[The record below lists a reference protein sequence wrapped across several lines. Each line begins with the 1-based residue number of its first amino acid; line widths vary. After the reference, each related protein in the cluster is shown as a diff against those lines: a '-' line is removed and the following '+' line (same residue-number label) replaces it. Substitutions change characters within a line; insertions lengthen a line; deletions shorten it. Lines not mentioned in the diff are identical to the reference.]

1 MCYTNIDFST
11 IGDRM
16 ETANFTSEV
25 FAFIEQNYNKGL
37 LRKVKHKNNN
47 DVVDKILADSL
58 KKEYSVSKTANK
70 IIAML
75 RLNP

>member
-1 MCYTNIDFST
+1 
-11 IGDRM
+11 M

-25 FAFIEQNYNKGL
+25 FAFIEKTYSKNL
-37 LRKVKHKNNN
+37 LRKVKNKDNSNT
-47 DVVDKILADSL
+47 VDKILSDSL
-58 KKEYSVSKTANK
+58 SKEYSVEKTGNK

>member
-1 MCYTNIDFST
+1 
-11 IGDRM
+11 M

-25 FAFIEQNYNKGL
+25 FAFIEKTYSKNL
-37 LRKVKHKNNN
+37 LRKVKNKDNTNT
-47 DVVDKILADSL
+47 VDKILSDSL
-58 KKEYSVSKTANK
+58 SKEYYVEKTGNK

>member
-1 MCYTNIDFST
+1 
-11 IGDRM
+11 M

-25 FAFIEQNYNKGL
+25 FAFIENTYSKNI
-37 LRKVKHKNNN
+37 LRKVKNKDNTNT
-47 DVVDKILADSL
+47 VDRILSDSL
-58 KKEYSVSKTANK
+58 SKEYAVEKTGNK

>member
-1 MCYTNIDFST
+1 
-11 IGDRM
+11 M

-25 FAFIEQNYNKGL
+25 FAFIENTYSKNL
-37 LRKVKHKNNN
+37 LRKVKNKDNTNT
-47 DVVDKILADSL
+47 VDKILSDSL
-58 KKEYSVSKTANK
+58 SKEYSVEKTANK

>member
-1 MCYTNIDFST
+1 
-11 IGDRM
+11 M

-25 FAFIEQNYNKGL
+25 FAFIEKTYSKNL
-37 LRKVKHKNNN
+37 LRKVKNKDNTNT
-47 DVVDKILADSL
+47 VDRILSDSL
-58 KKEYSVSKTANK
+58 SKEYSVEKTANK

>member
-1 MCYTNIDFST
+1 
-11 IGDRM
+11 M

-25 FAFIEQNYNKGL
+25 FAFIENTYNKNL
-37 LRKVKHKNNN
+37 LRKVKNKDNTNT
-47 DVVDKILADSL
+47 VDRILSDSL
-58 KKEYSVSKTANK
+58 SKEYSVEKTANK

>member
-1 MCYTNIDFST
+1 
-11 IGDRM
+11 M

-25 FAFIEQNYNKGL
+25 FAFIEKTYGKSVIK
-37 LRKVKHKNNN
+37 KVKQKNNN
-47 DVVDKILADSL
+47 DIVDKILADSL
-58 KKEYSVSKTANK
+58 SKEYAFDRTANK

>member
-1 MCYTNIDFST
+1 
-11 IGDRM
+11 M

-25 FAFIEQNYNKGL
+25 FAFIENTYSKNI
-37 LRKVKHKNNN
+37 LRKVKNKDNTNT
-47 DVVDKILADSL
+47 VDRILSDSL
-58 KKEYSVSKTANK
+58 SKEYAVAKTGNK

>member
-1 MCYTNIDFST
+1 
-11 IGDRM
+11 M

-25 FAFIEQNYNKGL
+25 FAFIEKTYSKNL
-37 LRKVKHKNNN
+37 LRKVKNKDNTNT
-47 DVVDKILADSL
+47 VDKILSDSL
-58 KKEYSVSKTANK
+58 SKEYSVEKTGNK

>member
-1 MCYTNIDFST
+1 
-11 IGDRM
+11 M

-25 FAFIEQNYNKGL
+25 FAFIENTYGKNIIK
-37 LRKVKHKNNN
+37 KVKQENNN

-58 KKEYSVSKTANK
+58 SKDYSSDRTGNK